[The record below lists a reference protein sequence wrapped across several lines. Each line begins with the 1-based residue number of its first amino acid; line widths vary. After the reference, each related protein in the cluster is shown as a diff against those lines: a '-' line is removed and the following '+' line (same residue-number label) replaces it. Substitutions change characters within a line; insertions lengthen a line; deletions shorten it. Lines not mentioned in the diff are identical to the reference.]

1 MKEIFDFNNNIKK
14 NLLYLFTGGVLL
26 TLFGLYSVIN
36 SGHGHEEVSH
46 AVDTYLSLIHI

>member
-14 NLLYLFTGGVLL
+14 NLLYLFIGGAIL

-36 SGHGHEEVSH
+36 YANGHEEISH
-46 AVDTYLSLIHI
+46 AVDNYNQIYG